1 MTKKV
6 IYGPE
11 VTRTTLEARKPCK
24 DLLLEIECA
33 AER

>member
-1 MTKKV
+1 MTKKD

-11 VTRTTLEARKPCK
+11 VTRTTLEARRPCK
-24 DLLLEIECA
+24 GFMFEIECV